1 VLPGRH
7 GWLVLA
13 LAIFALS
20 KPGNIQAQQEPKQG
34 KEAPAQTTPPPTPV
48 IEVKIRTSG
57 KQFVPGDPV
66 GAMADITNKSN
77 VPLYLRAGDVQFIL
91 ALETTKGGLYSCDS
105 WFPNVTREDKSEDK
119 SKSGDP
125 MKQVICLKPGRP
137 YTAFAVCPEFS
148 AAGEWNRD
156 QKQDQNRHQKWYRKW
171 YQEFR
176 FINFVPGTYP
186 ITVDAKYWDQKHGEQ
201 ENFSGDEYYTAV
213 GSADAEYAAP
223 RGIILLGAIVGGFLF
238 TFLSLIRA
246 EERALHG
253 ASARPLNIAKTL
265 GKARNFLAVGGSILL
280 SVIIT
285 ILLSRIEEAQSFIK
299 VNVSDFWGGI
309 AVGFLANYGGFALLD
324 KMVPKGESKK

>member
-1 VLPGRH
+1 
-7 GWLVLA
+7 
-13 LAIFALS
+13 
-20 KPGNIQAQQEPKQG
+20 
-34 KEAPAQTTPPPTPV
+34 
-48 IEVKIRTSG
+48 
-57 KQFVPGDPV
+57 
-66 GAMADITNKSN
+66 MADITNKSN

-91 ALETTKGGLYSCDS
+91 ALETNGGLSSCDS
-105 WFPNVTREDKSEDK
+105 WFPNVTREDKSKDK
-119 SKSGDP
+119 SKSGDA

-137 YTAFAVCPEFS
+137 YIAFAVCH
-148 AAGEWNRD
+148 AG
-156 QKQDQNRHQKWYRKW
+156 KW

-176 FINFVPGTYP
+176 FINFVPGTYS

-238 TFLSLIRA
+238 IFLSLIRA

-253 ASARPLNIAKTL
+253 ASARPLNIAETL
-265 GKARNFLAVGGSILL
+265 GKAKNFLAVGGSILL

-285 ILLSRIEEAQSFIK
+285 ILLSRIEEAQSIIK